1 MKKQKA
7 SQLLLITE
15 NTHNKQTIKE
25 KARGKNKEGI
35 DPEVNKIVSYGQ
47 KWEKMF
53 HALHKVDMR
62 TCYAKQKINLACPY
76 NYLILVSLQPLHF

>member
-1 MKKQKA
+1 MKKQKT

-25 KARGKNKEGI
+25 KDWGKNKKGT
-35 DPEVNKIVSYGQ
+35 DPSVNKIVSCRK

-53 HALHKVDMR
+53 HSLHKVDMHA
-62 TCYAKQKINLACPY
+62 YHAKQKMNLAYPKTE
-76 NYLILVSLQPLHF
+76 VFE